1 MAAWAACHPAVL
13 NTSHAATAI
22 RMYNVVH
29 TGPKIQRGGVHV
41 SFLSV
46 GYQVFTD
53 DAVKIDPMPPDAKQ
67 STTKM
72 MSISRSPFTVPVL
85 RLSSGYSGECIPC
98 CRISC
103 RCSSATCTESGQ
115 RWVARPKGGRIYR
128 ESPKRLR
135 RIRWDRARRGSICH
149 LGERRPGALAPG
161 NVSIPGFSLPNTY
174 A

>member
-1 MAAWAACHPAVL
+1 MVARMASQSRTISENAAPGFLRPKNRIDQIVFRKSCPKKTIMAAWAACHPAVL

-41 SFLSV
+41 GFLSV

-85 RLSSGYSGECIPC
+85 R
-98 CRISC
+98 
-103 RCSSATCTESGQ
+103 
-115 RWVARPKGGRIYR
+115 
-128 ESPKRLR
+128 
-135 RIRWDRARRGSICH
+135 
-149 LGERRPGALAPG
+149 
-161 NVSIPGFSLPNTY
+161 
-174 A
+174 